1 MSAGFGAFEI
11 ARSGMHVNERGL
23 FATGHNISNVN
34 TPGYSRQQSVIA
46 TGPYIG
52 VNGGK
57 YQIGLGASV
66 QETRQIRH
74 MFLDNIYRL
83 ESTTLGYWETRAKTF
98 NDIEA
103 ILAEPLGSGLQE
115 VMNQFWDSW
124 QELSKDPSSLTAR
137 AMVRQRAESLV
148 YHINHVG
155 MQLDRLQQD
164 LNSELQ
170 VRIDEVNDITRQ
182 IAYLNVEILK
192 IEVTNDK
199 ANDYRD
205 QRNSLLDRLSKLLD
219 IEVTEMQD
227 GQLDITCGGYFL
239 VHRDKNTNIYAQEK
253 SPGDIFF
260 TPMLEDPED
269 IELPVKGGIIK
280 GLLESRGEYIYPDT
294 DVVEGIDVDGDGVL
308 DTLKYEDTN
317 SLNIV
322 SELKRRLDYLVNTL
336 AIEVNKLHKSG
347 KTLGNPPN
355 DGEGFFVPLD
365 PAYPMRMS
373 NIKLNDTL
381 LDLNNIVAS
390 KNGDSGD
397 NTISLQ
403 IANLRQIPLLIN
415 DKGVLTLDSYYQS
428 IIQEIGNGGAEAT
441 RISENQNMLVISA
454 DSQRQS
460 IMGVSLDE
468 EMSNM
473 MKYQFGYSASAR
485 IMNILDEMIDTVVNR
500 MGITGR

>member
-1 MSAGFGAFEI
+1 M
-11 ARSGMHVNERGL
+11 
-23 FATGHNISNVN
+23 
-34 TPGYSRQQSVIA
+34 
-46 TGPYIG
+46 
-52 VNGGK
+52 
-57 YQIGLGASV
+57 
-66 QETRQIRH
+66 
-74 MFLDNIYRL
+74 
-83 ESTTLGYWETRAKTF
+83 
-98 NDIEA
+98 
-103 ILAEPLGSGLQE
+103 
-115 VMNQFWDSW
+115 
-124 QELSKDPSSLTAR
+124 
-137 AMVRQRAESLV
+137 
-148 YHINHVG
+148 
-155 MQLDRLQQD
+155 
-164 LNSELQ
+164 
-170 VRIDEVNDITRQ
+170 
-182 IAYLNVEILK
+182 
-192 IEVTNDK
+192 
-199 ANDYRD
+199 
-205 QRNSLLDRLSKLLD
+205 
-219 IEVTEMQD
+219 
-227 GQLDITCGGYFL
+227 
-239 VHRDKNTNIYAQEK
+239 
-253 SPGDIFF
+253 
-260 TPMLEDPED
+260 
-269 IELPVKGGIIK
+269 
-280 GLLESRGEYIYPDT
+280 
-294 DVVEGIDVDGDGVL
+294 L

-336 AIEVNKLHKSG
+336 AIEVNKLHNSG

-381 LDLNNIVAS
+381 LDLINIVAS

-485 IMNILDEMIDTVVNR
+485 IMNILDEMIETVVNR

>member
-137 AMVRQRAESLV
+137 AMVRQRAESLT
-148 YHINHVG
+148 YHINHMG

-182 IAYLNVEILK
+182 IAHLNVEILK

-239 VHRDKNTNIYAQEK
+239 VHRDKNTNIYAKEK
-253 SPGDIFF
+253 TPGEMFF
-260 TPMLEDPED
+260 APMLEEPED
-269 IELPVKGGIIK
+269 IELPVKSGILK
-280 GLLESRGEYIYPDT
+280 GLLESRGEYVPP
-294 DVVEGIDVDGDGVL
+294 DGDIE
-308 DTLKYEDTN
+308 YEDLN
-317 SLNIV
+317 SLYIV
-322 SELKRRLDYLVNTL
+322 SDLKKRLNYLVNTL
-336 AIEVNKLHKSG
+336 VTEINDLHKSG

-355 DGEGFFVPLD
+355 DGEDFFAPINS
-365 PAYPMRMS
+365 AYPMQMG
-373 NIKLNDTL
+373 NIKLNDNL

-390 KNGDSGD
+390 GSGASGD
-397 NTISLQ
+397 NSISIK
-403 IANLRQIPLLIN
+403 IANLRQVSLLQDN
-415 DKGVLTLDSYYQS
+415 KGVLTLDSYYQS

>member
-1 MSAGFGAFEI
+1 M
-11 ARSGMHVNERGL
+11 
-23 FATGHNISNVN
+23 IS
-34 TPGYSRQQSVIA
+34 
-46 TGPYIG
+46 
-52 VNGGK
+52 
-57 YQIGLGASV
+57 
-66 QETRQIRH
+66 
-74 MFLDNIYRL
+74 
-83 ESTTLGYWETRAKTF
+83 
-98 NDIEA
+98 
-103 ILAEPLGSGLQE
+103 
-115 VMNQFWDSW
+115 
-124 QELSKDPSSLTAR
+124 LS
-137 AMVRQRAESLV
+137 
-148 YHINHVG
+148 
-155 MQLDRLQQD
+155 
-164 LNSELQ
+164 
-170 VRIDEVNDITRQ
+170 Q

-485 IMNILDEMIDTVVNR
+485 MMNILDEMIETVVNR